1 MTEATK
7 TALTEAERSTLRRIA
22 EGKRTAF
29 KMRGGLTLEQQ
40 DEYRI
45 VDALFRRGFINP
57 VARLDRGKTAFAS
70 TPKGDAYLIGTA

>member
-7 TALTEAERSTLRRIA
+7 TALTESERSTLRRIA

-29 KMRGGLTLEQQ
+29 KMRGIMISVEQ
-40 DEYRI
+40 DEYWI

-57 VARLDRGKTAFAS
+57 IARLDRGRTEFAS
-70 TPKGDAYLIGTA
+70 TPKGDAFLIGDA